1 MLNFEIGGKAVRIDR
16 VKFATELARA
26 DLNVKRLAERAG
38 VSRVTITSVKGGKS
52 CSRATAEKIAAGLG
66 VCVQD
71 ILSAS
76 EC

>member
-1 MLNFEIGGKAVRIDR
+1 MRIDR
-16 VKFATELARA
+16 VKFAAELARA

-38 VSRVTITSVKGGKS
+38 VSRVTITAVKGGKS

-66 VCVQD
+66 VCVQE